1 MLLLLPLW
9 ASTRPRAGPDSREQR
24 NRQSLDEG
32 RSKAK
37 GYGHQ
42 QVEVTGAIT
51 VTIYLSGFHP
61 KPFAHMLPNC
71 PRKGGAISTATCQC
85 PLKIF
90 LKQTG
95 AATSGRAHTLRDG
108 RGAFCPLS
116 SHSHVPG
123 R

>member
-24 NRQSLDEG
+24 NRQSLDGG

-51 VTIYLSGFHP
+51 VRSISVVSILSPLLICCQTVLG
-61 KPFAHMLPNC
+61 KVAPFPLP
-71 PRKGGAISTATCQC
+71 PASA
-85 PLKIF
+85 L
-90 LKQTG
+90 
-95 AATSGRAHTLRDG
+95 
-108 RGAFCPLS
+108 
-116 SHSHVPG
+116 
-123 R
+123 